1 MNTKVIL
8 IYTNCCYKMN
18 QQAIISLCTIASFI
32 TAGATSFLITAI
44 LQTPSDKYNLPNE
57 IIPSTKQLIG
67 KTNDAKNDAQLLSL
81 YGTAIKPAVQHYHDI
96 TSSEVYR
103 IGNDRLLFTI
113 HLEGNPNHNEKFETV
128 YVWLLSQNDLVSGGK
143 VQIYTIIIPNF
154 ANDSSFDS
162 KGWYLAVFNNT
173 NNQYSLP
180 LSKLKDMPESSVE
193 VSIDPSF
200 LGNTFSFNYST
211 AVMVKVN
218 DTLVAKAPDYLMD
231 SAPDDNFF
239 WLNWFK

>member
-1 MNTKVIL
+1 MIYSDYCYNMNPQT
-8 IYTNCCYKMN
+8 
-18 QQAIISLCTIASFI
+18 IISLCTITSFI
-32 TAGATSFLITAI
+32 IAVTTSFLITAI
-44 LQTPSDKYNLPNE
+44 LQTPSDKYNPPNE

-67 KTNDAKNDAQLLSL
+67 KTKDAKNDAQLLSL
-81 YGTAIKPAVQHYHDI
+81 YETTIMPSVQDYRDI
-96 TSSEVYR
+96 ISSEVYR

-113 HLEGNPNHNEKFETV
+113 QLEGNPNHNERFETV
-128 YVWLLSQNDLVSGGK
+128 YVWLLSQNDLVSGNKG
-143 VQIYTIIIPNF
+143 QIYTIIIPNF
-154 ANDSSFDS
+154 ANDSAFDN
-162 KGWYLAVFNNT
+162 KGWYLAIFNNT

-180 LSKLKDMPESSVE
+180 LSKLKDMPERSVE

-211 AVMVKVN
+211 AVMVRVN

-231 SAPDDNFF
+231 STPDDNSF

>member
-1 MNTKVIL
+1 MNIRDIL
-8 IYTNCCYKMN
+8 IYSSYCYDMN
-18 QQAIISLCTIASFI
+18 SQTIISLSTITSFI
-32 TAGATSFLITAI
+32 IAVATSFLITDI
-44 LQTPSDKYNLPNE
+44 LQTPSDKHNSPNE
-57 IIPSTKQLIG
+57 IITSTKQLIG
-67 KTNDAKNDAQLLSL
+67 KTKDAKNDAQLLSL
-81 YGTAIKPAVQHYHDI
+81 YETTIKPEVQYYHDI
-96 TSSEVYR
+96 ISSEVYR

-113 HLEGNPNHNEKFETV
+113 QLDGNPNHNERFETV
-128 YVWLLSQNDLVSGGK
+128 YVWLLSQNDLVSGNG
-143 VQIYTIIIPNF
+143 QIYTIIIPNF
-154 ANDSSFDS
+154 ANDSSFDN

-180 LSKLKDMPESSVE
+180 LSKLKYMPESSVE

-211 AVMVKVN
+211 AVMVRVN

-231 SAPDDNFF
+231 SAPDDDSF